1 VEQVANPRHL
11 ERRGA
16 VYWYRRKVPKDLRGL
31 LPGKHENSREIR
43 YSLKTKERA
52 EALERLPLEDIKWN
66 ARFRAARKIGDK
78 KAEQMVKAWFDEQ
91 DRQVARS
98 DATLRDPESIIEAEQ
113 AASIEEQA
121 LKSGIEELELPL
133 IQAVAD
139 QILLEQGWPRANS
152 MVGPISLSTPDI
164 DKTNDD
170 YWALC
175 DEVRGA
181 MIELVKRRQARLK
194 GEPLGTYFDPMYGRE
209 GEGRRTAPFE
219 QDITLSELIERF
231 LADPGKGRAGRSVL
245 DLHAAFRPLLET
257 VGPDFRVR
265 DLTREDFRQVQDVLK
280 DLPSNATKRW
290 KGKKLAQVARIA
302 REKGIA
308 SMHPR
313 TSNGYLSKISTLMN
327 WALDEG
333 YVDRNQ
339 AKGLRVAGPKGSR
352 KDGRDPFTPEQLK
365 AIFEDNTFT
374 DPSRPRNAAFWL
386 PLLGLFTGARLNE
399 LCQLKADDVAEYDG
413 VHCLIIRKVDPQ
425 DRLKS
430 RAAHRTIPLHPEL
443 VRLGFLDH
451 VEQVRKSGGG
461 RLFPDVPLGEDG
473 YYSSIFSKRFSR
485 FLKKSN
491 AKTEKTGFHSLRHN
505 MTMALREGGVPAD
518 RIRELM
524 GWTGQGMEETT
535 YGSSLRA
542 RTLFEEICKGKY
554 PVDLSHL
561 FSNSGAPSGTT
572 SEDGGDD
579 PLS

>member
-1 VEQVANPRHL
+1 MANPRHL

-16 VYWYRRKVPKDLRGL
+16 VYYFRRKVPKDLRGL
-31 LPGKHENSREIR
+31 LPGKHKNCREIR
-43 YSLKTKERA
+43 YSLRTKEHA
-52 EALERLPLEDIKWN
+52 EALERLPLEDLKWN
-66 ARFRAARKIGDK
+66 ARFRAARGIGNS
-78 KAEQMVKAWFDEQ
+78 KAQQIVLAWFDDA
-91 DRQVARS
+91 DRRTASS
-98 DATLRDPESIIEAEQ
+98 DASLRDPESINAVEQ
-113 AASIEEQA
+113 DASITETE
-121 LKSGIEELELPL
+121 LTSGVEDVELPL
-133 IQAVAD
+133 IQTVAD
-139 QILLEQGWPRANS
+139 HILLEQGWSRITHRHELGTIARA
-152 MVGPISLSTPDI
+152 VPDI
-164 DKTNDD
+164 DKSSDD
-170 YWALC
+170 YQVLC
-175 DEVRGA
+175 
-181 MIELVKRRQARLK
+181 ELVHGALLELGKRQRARLK
-194 GEPLGTYFDPMYGRE
+194 GEPLGTYFDPMYANE
-209 GEGRRTAPFE
+209 GEGRRTVPVE
-219 QDITLSELIERF
+219 HDITLSELIERF
-231 LADPGKGRAGRSVL
+231 LADPGKERAGRSVL

-265 DLTREDFRQVQDVLK
+265 DLTREHFRQVQDVLK
-280 DLPSNATKRW
+280 DLPPNATKRW
-290 KGKKLAQVARIA
+290 KGKKLAQVAKIA

-352 KDGRDPFTPEQLK
+352 KDDRDPFTPEQLK
-365 AIFEDNTFT
+365 AIFDDNTFT

-386 PLLGLFTGARLNE
+386 PLLALFTGARLNE
-399 LCQLKADDVAEYDG
+399 LCQLKADDVVEYDG

-430 RAAHRTIPLHPEL
+430 KAAHRTIPLHPEL

-461 RLFPDVPLGEDG
+461 RLFPDIPLGEDG

-524 GWTGQGMEETT
+524 GWAGQGMEEST

-542 RTLFEEICKGKY
+542 RTLLKEIRKGKY

-561 FSNSGAPSGTT
+561 CSNSGAPSGTT
-572 SEDGGDD
+572 SENGGED
-579 PLS
+579 PVG